1 MFVEGGEE
9 NNNDFKIREPPVSF
23 RSGIW
28 KHFGF
33 RVNVQYG
40 KEVVEKE
47 KTVCKF
53 CHNLMNYKS
62 GILSFSIKCLNTDD
76 IMVYRIPL

>member
-9 NNNDFKIREPPVSF
+9 NNNDFKIREPPASCG
-23 RSGIW
+23 SSIW

-47 KTVCKF
+47 KTV
-53 CHNLMNYKS
+53 
-62 GILSFSIKCLNTDD
+62 LS
-76 IMVYRIPL
+76 